1 MPQSTNL
8 YSMKLLSLS
17 KKGFNAIYQNNAQ
30 ALADARKALENKQA
44 ILLGNPLLDGDK
56 IVATRFKLGTRART
70 AMAPDLGTQS
80 NNWSNQES
88 ARRSGFDAEIV
99 ELSNLRGDIQ
109 MRRVYKPK
117 NTSSCRP

>member
-1 MPQSTNL
+1 M
-8 YSMKLLSLS
+8 
-17 KKGFNAIYQNNAQ
+17 
-30 ALADARKALENKQA
+30 ADARKALENKQA

-117 NTSSCRP
+117 NTSSIADLKMLGR